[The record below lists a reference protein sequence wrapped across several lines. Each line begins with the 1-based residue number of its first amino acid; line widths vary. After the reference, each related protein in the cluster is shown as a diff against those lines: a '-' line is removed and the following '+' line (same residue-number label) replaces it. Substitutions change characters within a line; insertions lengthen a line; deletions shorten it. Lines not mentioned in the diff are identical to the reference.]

1 VAKLTEQKPHKNSH
15 PSKVGL
21 GKTDKR

>member
-21 GKTDKR
+21 GKTEKR